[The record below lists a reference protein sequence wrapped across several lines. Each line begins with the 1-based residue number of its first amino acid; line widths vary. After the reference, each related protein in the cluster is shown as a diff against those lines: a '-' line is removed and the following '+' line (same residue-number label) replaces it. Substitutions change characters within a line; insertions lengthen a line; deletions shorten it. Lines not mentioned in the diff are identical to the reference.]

1 MSEII
6 VKKVET
12 KKELNDFI
20 TLPWKIYKDDPN
32 WVPPLISDFRTT
44 INKYKNPFWCHA
56 ERELFIAYQNSEA
69 VGRIVAIIDYNYCK
83 YHNNNIGF
91 FGFFE
96 SINNQLVADG
106 LFKEANNFLKSKTMT
121 DMYGPANPSMN
132 DECGLLIDGF
142 DSPPM
147 VKMTFNPKYYSDLIE
162 RSGMKKVK
170 DLYAYIIKVQR
181 EPPPKLVRVVQ
192 SLKARPEIKVRLA
205 NVKNLKSELNIIKE
219 IYNNAWSSNWDFA
232 PMTEVEIDAYA
243 KQLKPLIVPEIVPI
257 VEVNGEPAGM
267 SIGLPDYNQVLKRL
281 NGKLFPFG
289 FIKFLKY
296 KNKITNLRLWALGV
310 KDKFRH
316 MGIDALLYYET
327 FVGAKKKGYEW
338 GEVSWILEDNVHIIR
353 PILLWD
359 AKLYKTYRV
368 YQIAL

>member
-132 DECGLLIDGF
+132 DECG
-142 DSPPM
+142 
-147 VKMTFNPKYYSDLIE
+147 
-162 RSGMKKVK
+162 
-170 DLYAYIIKVQR
+170 
-181 EPPPKLVRVVQ
+181 
-192 SLKARPEIKVRLA
+192 
-205 NVKNLKSELNIIKE
+205 
-219 IYNNAWSSNWDFA
+219 
-232 PMTEVEIDAYA
+232 
-243 KQLKPLIVPEIVPI
+243 
-257 VEVNGEPAGM
+257 
-267 SIGLPDYNQVLKRL
+267 
-281 NGKLFPFG
+281 
-289 FIKFLKY
+289 
-296 KNKITNLRLWALGV
+296 
-310 KDKFRH
+310 
-316 MGIDALLYYET
+316 
-327 FVGAKKKGYEW
+327 
-338 GEVSWILEDNVHIIR
+338 
-353 PILLWD
+353 
-359 AKLYKTYRV
+359 
-368 YQIAL
+368 